1 MTRRLETRL
10 LHYFLLITFA
20 AILIGVEFYF
30 EMSRSDLWQEIC
42 APALTACPAPERII
56 EGQMDAHSLERL
68 RNKIVI
74 MFGVLTIVVAIV
86 LMMFIKNIT
95 APLQRMVNVVNKI
108 NQGDL
113 SQEIEVQSKDEIGQ
127 VGATINELA
136 TNLQEVAAFTTTT
149 TRDVLDKLDACI
161 AATEAAQG
169 APTAEL
175 QEIRDDLTSL
185 LGFVESFKLR

>member
-1 MTRRLETRL
+1 LTRRLETRL

-30 EMSRSDLWQEIC
+30 EMSRSGLWREIC
-42 APALTACPAPERII
+42 EPALASCPHLDAVID
-56 EGQMDAHSLERL
+56 QQSDAHSLGRL

-74 MFGVLTIVVAIV
+74 MFGVLTLVVAIV

-95 APLQRMVNVVNKI
+95 TPLQRMVNVVNKI

-149 TRDVLDKLDACI
+149 TRDVLEKLDAYLE
-161 AATEAAQG
+161 TREG
-169 APTAEL
+169 TAEGTPPQL
-175 QEIRDDLTSL
+175 EEIRDDLTSL

>member
-1 MTRRLETRL
+1 MARRLETRL

-30 EMSRSDLWQEIC
+30 EMSRPDLWQEIC
-42 APALTACPAPERII
+42 GPGA
-56 EGQMDAHSLERL
+56 DAHAALDRL

-95 APLQRMVNVVNKI
+95 TPLQHMVNVVDRI

-113 SQEIEVQSKDEIGQ
+113 SQAVEVQSGDEIGQ

-149 TRDVLDKLDACI
+149 TRDVLEKLDSCL
-161 AATEAAQG
+161 ATLGQRSG
-169 APTAEL
+169 QQPDQLPPEL
-175 QEIRDDLTSL
+175 EEIRSDLSSL